1 MKINFKHMSAKA
13 WFTNIIMFVC
23 ACFLFSPQA
32 YSATVDFS
40 DLTLAPESYWNGS
53 DNSGGFSSGGAFFN
67 NSYYYD
73 STYNYESWSGWAQS
87 NITNNTTSG
96 YTNQYS
102 AITGGGV
109 HGPGSNY
116 VLADDFDP
124 NDSYINLPVGKRAD
138 ALVVTNSTYAYYS
151 MLNGDSFAKK
161 FTSTDWFKLTITG
174 YSGGSA
180 TGNQTGSV
188 DFYLAQNSSIVNSWK
203 TVSLLSLGLGTQS
216 LGFQLAST
224 DNGTYGMNTP
234 AYFAVG
240 ALEISSVP
248 EPSTMILCLVGA
260 GAWLIVRRSRR
271 TY

>member
-138 ALVVTNSTYAYYS
+138 ALVVTNSTCIIRCLMAIH
-151 MLNGDSFAKK
+151 LPK
-161 FTSTDWFKLTITG
+161 
-174 YSGGSA
+174 
-180 TGNQTGSV
+180 
-188 DFYLAQNSSIVNSWK
+188 
-203 TVSLLSLGLGTQS
+203 SLLQQIGSSLRSQAI
-216 LGFQLAST
+216 QV
-224 DNGTYGMNTP
+224 DP
-234 AYFAVG
+234 QQ
-240 ALEISSVP
+240 EIRRVP
-248 EPSTMILCLVGA
+248 SISIWLRILVLSIA
-260 GAWLIVRRSRR
+260 GKR
-271 TY
+271 